1 MRGTFL
7 ALAAVCIA
15 SSTAPVASAGS
26 ARAAAAPIFAP
37 PPGPS
42 PRLTGEPAI
51 EPAIVVQPVW
61 YDRWGRWHPP
71 YYQYGYGPPRGYY
84 AYGPPGPCWR
94 YRYCHHRRVQCLR
107 YGWC

>member
-1 MRGTFL
+1 MRGTVL

-26 ARAAAAPIFAP
+26 ARAAAPIFAP

-71 YYQYGYGPPRGYY
+71 RPYYYGYYGYRPP
-84 AYGPPGPCWR
+84 PPSRYWYWR
-94 YRYCHHRRVQCLR
+94 HRRMQCLR